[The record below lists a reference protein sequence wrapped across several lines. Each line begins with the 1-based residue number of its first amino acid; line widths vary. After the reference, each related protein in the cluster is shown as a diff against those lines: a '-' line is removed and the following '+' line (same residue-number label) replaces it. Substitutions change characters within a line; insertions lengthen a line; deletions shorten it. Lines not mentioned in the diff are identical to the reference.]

1 METSDSVSVYLV
13 GASSCGFTKMA
24 AAELDQADPSLRV
37 QQYGLNDV
45 VARLYCDLPDAA
57 QPAQAQACS
66 MAKNGY
72 PALVACQ
79 NQRCGVILDGYYP
92 NYATA
97 SAQAIDRYLKQGA
110 FVV

>member
-1 METSDSVSVYLV
+1 
-13 GASSCGFTKMA
+13 
-24 AAELDQADPSLRV
+24 
-37 QQYGLNDV
+37 
-45 VARLYCDLPDAA
+45 
-57 QPAQAQACS
+57 

-79 NQRCGVILDGYYP
+79 NQRCVVILDGYSP